1 MSKMNGYA
9 TSELVKQGLYE
20 ANNWN
25 WENNYN
31 KTLTNLKFWLWA

>member
-20 ANNWN
+20 ANDWN
-25 WENNYN
+25 
-31 KTLTNLKFWLWA
+31 